1 MQEFIEFQSRLENSL
16 QKMIADRELIR
27 LELLKEDSVS
37 RAITYLKELELGNL
51 KYDGKTIFL
60 TGTFTLILYSTTK
73 KTLLNSLVSLSRQ
86 VLRIEDRQ
94 P

>member
-37 RAITYLKELELGNL
+37 RAISYLKELELGNL

-60 TGTFTLILYSTTK
+60 TGTSAQIHYSTTTTTK
-73 KTLLNSLVSLSRQ
+73 NSTKLSRFTF
-86 VLRIEDRQ
+86 
-94 P
+94 

>member
-37 RAITYLKELELGNL
+37 RAIAYLKELELGNL
-51 KYDGKTIFL
+51 KYDGKCISL
-60 TGTFTLILYSTTK
+60 TNTCTRILCSTK
-73 KTLLNSLVSLSRQ
+73 
-86 VLRIEDRQ
+86 
-94 P
+94 

>member
-37 RAITYLKELELGNL
+37 RTITYLKELELGNL

-60 TGTFTLILYSTTK
+60 TGISTHGLYSTTTK
-73 KTLLNSLVSLSRQ
+73 KKL
-86 VLRIEDRQ
+86 D
-94 P
+94 